1 MFSFKD
7 WTNDSSLVV
16 KRKVGLFPEFIS
28 KNDMF
33 YKLVKPGPEN
43 DGNTIQCLE
52 IVFNSFVFVS
62 EKILKDQLGDGK

>member
-1 MFSFKD
+1 
-7 WTNDSSLVV
+7 
-16 KRKVGLFPEFIS
+16 
-28 KNDMF
+28 MF